1 MRIRQDSFSF
11 QITETAEMSVRNK
24 FKILFLCNFFYN
36 VVAIK
41 LIMSS
46 STTSNDGECFSI
58 PVLNLHLNFKCWFLC
73 FTLFLDFSELLF
85 HISACFFFLSL
96 LVRFVCFF
104 MIVFY
109 FTRDVH
115 QPLSQ
120 IRMSLSGSLG
130 VGQIIFLAGINSTKN
145 TVNGFSFHPS
155 SKVAFVAVYIC
166 ITET

>member
-1 MRIRQDSFSF
+1 MRVSQDSFSF

-36 VVAIK
+36 VVAIE

-46 STTSNDGECFSI
+46 STTSYDGVCFSI
-58 PVLNLHLNFKCWFLC
+58 PVFNLHLNFKCWFL
-73 FTLFLDFSELLF
+73 FLLCSWIFLKLLF
-85 HISACFFFLSL
+85 HISSCFLFFCFFVFLSL
-96 LVRFVCFF
+96 LVRFACFSI
-104 MIVFY
+104 IVFY

-145 TVNGFSFHPS
+145 TVNGFSLHPS
-155 SKVAFVAVYIC
+155 SKVGFVS
-166 ITET
+166 

>member
-1 MRIRQDSFSF
+1 MRISQDSFSF

-24 FKILFLCNFFYN
+24 VKMICNFFYN
-36 VVAIK
+36 VVAIE

-46 STTSNDGECFSI
+46 STTSYDGVEIGVCFSI
-58 PVLNLHLNFKCWFLC
+58 PVLNLHLNFKCWFL
-73 FTLFLDFSELLF
+73 FLLCSWILLKLLF
-85 HISACFFFLSL
+85 HISSCFFFLSL
-96 LVRFVCFF
+96 LVRFVCFYI
-104 MIVFY
+104 IVFY

-155 SKVAFVAVYIC
+155 SKVGFVS
-166 ITET
+166 

>member
-1 MRIRQDSFSF
+1 MRISQDSFSF

-24 FKILFLCNFFYN
+24 FKLLFLSNFFYN
-36 VVAIK
+36 VVAIE

-46 STTSNDGECFSI
+46 STTSYYGVCFSI
-58 PVLNLHLNFKCWFLC
+58 PVLNLHLNFKCWFLV
-73 FTLFLDFSELLF
+73 LLCSWILLKLLLY
-85 HISACFFFLSL
+85 ISSCSFFVSL
-96 LVRFVCFF
+96 LVRFVCFYI
-104 MIVFY
+104 IVFY
-109 FTRDVH
+109 FNRDVH

-155 SKVAFVAVYIC
+155 SKVGFVS
-166 ITET
+166 

>member
-1 MRIRQDSFSF
+1 MRISQDSFSF

-36 VVAIK
+36 VVTIE
-41 LIMSS
+41 LIMCS
-46 STTSNDGECFSI
+46 STTSYVGVCFSI
-58 PVLNLHLNFKCWFLC
+58 PVLNLHLTFKCWFL
-73 FTLFLDFSELLF
+73 FLLCSWIFFE
-85 HISACFFFLSL
+85 AFFFTFLPVFFFLLLLSL
-96 LVRFVCFF
+96 LVRFVCFSI
-104 MIVFY
+104 IVFY

-145 TVNGFSFHPS
+145 TVNGFSLLPS
-155 SKVAFVAVYIC
+155 SKVGFVS
-166 ITET
+166 

>member
-24 FKILFLCNFFYN
+24 FKILFLFNFFYN

-46 STTSNDGECFSI
+46 STTSYDGECFSI

-104 MIVFY
+104 YDRVLF
-109 FTRDVH
+109 H
-115 QPLSQ
+115 QRCASTSFSNTNESFWVPRSWTNNLSC
-120 IRMSLSGSLG
+120 R
-130 VGQIIFLAGINSTKN
+130 N
-145 TVNGFSFHPS
+145 
-155 SKVAFVAVYIC
+155 
-166 ITET
+166 